1 MKEIYR
7 MAISITIMILEM
19 DNNNPQIDINEVYK
33 DVLVKHGSHD
43 SSKYQFKEKNS
54 FYKTEQQILW
64 YKIMTSNYVH

>member
-43 SSKYQFKEKNS
+43 SSKYQFKEKTLHWRT
-54 FYKTEQQILW
+54 FYKTKQQIF
-64 YKIMTSNYVH
+64 VV